1 MIDFNT
7 KFGRAA
13 RKLLNREYFIW
24 LTTVDPP
31 ERHNPGRCGLSGKT
45 IPS

>member
-24 LTTVDPP
+24 LTTVDPTGTP
-31 ERHNPGRCGLSGKT
+31 QPRPVWLSGKT